1 MRVVEAGKPNAEI
14 NVTPLV
20 DVMLVLL
27 IIFMVVTPMLQSG
40 PAVKLPVTEAP
51 PQKPE
56 DKTQILIA
64 VTANEMYYIGKDD
77 KTPLNEDALKARVS
91 EEFQRNSNA
100 PVVVKGDARL
110 PYGAVKKAMQIVKD
124 AGFEQV
130 GLITEKRQ
138 GG

>member
-27 IIFMVVTPMLQSG
+27 IIFMVVTPMLQTG
-40 PAVKLPVTEAP
+40 PAVKLPVTMDP

-56 DKTQILIA
+56 DKAQILIA
-64 VTANEMYYIGKDD
+64 VTVDKTYSIGKDSGRM
-77 KTPLNEDALKARVS
+77 TEDGLKARMA
-91 EEFQRNSNA
+91 EEYARNSTS
-100 PVVVKGDARL
+100 PVVIKGDARL
-110 PYGAVKKAMQIVKD
+110 PYGEVKKAMQIVKD

-130 GLITEKRQ
+130 GLIAEKRQ

>member
-27 IIFMVVTPMLQSG
+27 IIFMVVTPMLQTG
-40 PAVKLPVTEAP
+40 PAVKLPVTTDP

-64 VTANEMYYIGKDD
+64 VTVDKTYAIGKDSGRM
-77 KTPLNEDALKARVS
+77 TEDGLKARMA
-91 EEFQRNSNA
+91 EEYARNSTA
-100 PVVVKGDARL
+100 PVVIKGDARL
-110 PYGAVKKAMQIVKD
+110 PYGEVKKAMQIVKD

-130 GLITEKRQ
+130 GLIAEKRQ

>member
-27 IIFMVVTPMLQSG
+27 IIFMVVTPMLQTG
-40 PAVKLPVTEAP
+40 PAVKLPVTEEP

-64 VTANEMYYIGKDD
+64 VTVNETYFMGKD
-77 KTPLNEDALKARVS
+77 KASLSEDGLKARVA

-110 PYGAVKKAMQIVKD
+110 SYGAVKKAMQIVKD

>member
-1 MRVVEAGKPNAEI
+1 MQVVKAGKPNAEI

-27 IIFMVVTPMLQSG
+27 IIFMVITPMLQTG
-40 PAVKLPVTEAP
+40 PAVKLPVTAEP

-56 DKTQILIA
+56 DKTQLLIA
-64 VTANEMYYIGKDD
+64 VSQDKFYYLNKD
-77 KTPLNEDALKARVS
+77 KQPMTEDALKAKIL
-91 EEFQRNSNA
+91 EEFQRNAGA

-110 PYGAVKKAMQIVKD
+110 TYGDVKRTMQMVKD

>member
-1 MRVVEAGKPNAEI
+1 MQVVKAGKPNAEI

-27 IIFMVVTPMLQSG
+27 IIFMVITPMLQTG
-40 PAVKLPVTEAP
+40 PAVKLPVTAEP

-56 DKTQILIA
+56 DKTQLLIA
-64 VTANEMYYIGKDD
+64 VSQDKFYYLNKD
-77 KTPLNEDALKARVS
+77 KQPMTEDALKAKIL
-91 EEFQRNSNA
+91 EEFQRNAGA

-110 PYGAVKKAMQIVKD
+110 TYGDVKKTMQIVKD

>member
-27 IIFMVVTPMLQSG
+27 IIFMVVTPMLQTG
-40 PAVKLPVTEAP
+40 PAVKLPVTMDP

-56 DKTQILIA
+56 DKAQILIA
-64 VTANEMYYIGKDD
+64 VTVDKTYSIGKDSGRM
-77 KTPLNEDALKARVS
+77 TEDGLKARMA
-91 EEFQRNSNA
+91 EEYARNSA
-100 PVVVKGDARL
+100 SPVVIKGDARL
-110 PYGAVKKAMQIVKD
+110 PYGEVKKAMQIVKD

-130 GLITEKRQ
+130 GLIAEKRQ

>member
-1 MRVVEAGKPNAEI
+1 MRVVEAGKPSAEI

-27 IIFMVVTPMLQSG
+27 IIFMVVTPMLQTG

-56 DKTQILIA
+56 DKSQILIA
-64 VTANEMYYIGKDD
+64 VTLNETYFIGKD
-77 KTPLNEDALKARVS
+77 KNALSEEALKSRMA
-91 EEFQRNSNA
+91 EEFQRNANA